1 MGRVESCG
9 IREFFVISIG
19 WSENELGHADRV
31 TLSVRVCVM
40 QVELPKMSIF
50 CLFGQKK
57 KCDGFEAGTSLH
69 TRAQIM
75 NYCTIHSTSP

>member
-1 MGRVESCG
+1 MGRDESCG

-31 TLSVRVCVM
+31 TLSVRVCVTQVEPVHADSVTLSVRVCVM

-50 CLFGQKK
+50 CLFGPAFPWIIYHK
-57 KCDGFEAGTSLH
+57 
-69 TRAQIM
+69 M
-75 NYCTIHSTSP
+75 